1 MSIHGFLLKR
11 KEELGLSLS
20 EIETQFNL
28 RGYSITKSSIAHWTT
43 GMRKPPIK
51 DRRFLEVLADIYKM
65 SVPELLAGMGLMD
78 EEYQGHTPEALR
90 AADLID
96 QMPPEQR
103 KMALNILEAMKGAQ
117 NG

>member
-1 MSIHGFLLKR
+1 MSIDAFLLRR

-51 DRRFLEVLADIYKM
+51 DRKFLEVLADIYKM
-65 SVPELLAGMGLMD
+65 SVPELLAGMGLMED
-78 EEYQGHTPEALR
+78 YQGRSSEALR

-103 KMALNILEAMKGAQ
+103 KMALSILEAMRGAQ